1 MITDATGSFT
11 PADSESVPSK
21 NEALAGMTLDL
32 LEFSSPQDINTD
44 LRQLAVVVESDAKV
58 NAFHLAKKLVEL

>member
-1 MITDATGSFT
+1 MITDATGSST

-21 NEALAGMTLDL
+21 SEAVAGMTLDL

-44 LRQLAVVVESDAKV
+44 LQQLAVEVDKDPKV
-58 NAFHLAKKLVEL
+58 NAFNLANKLVEL